1 MIATDTPAAIDLL
14 TGALGRRLFE
24 TELAE
29 AVARAR
35 GAHQP
40 LALLYLDV
48 DELLELNDLQGEA
61 PVNAALASL
70 AELICE
76 VSGGVGPLGRVE
88 GGAFALILPGV
99 GPSRALAIAEAVR
112 TRASRQHHPSE
123 EGGFHLT
130 VSVGIAPFRSGEPW
144 GNLLEAA
151 EEACRRAKV
160 AGRNR
165 VAMR

>member
-1 MIATDTPAAIDLL
+1 MIGTDTPAAIDLL

-24 TELAE
+24 SELAQS
-29 AVARAR
+29 VARAR
-35 GAHQP
+35 AASQP

-48 DELLELNDLQGEA
+48 DELLELNDLHGEER
-61 PVNAALASL
+61 VNPALASL

-76 VSGGVGPLGRVE
+76 VSGGVGPLGRVA
-88 GGAFALILPGV
+88 GGAFALILPRV
-99 GPSRALAIAEAVR
+99 GPSRALGVAEAIR
-112 TRASRQHHPSE
+112 LRASEVEHAAV
-123 EGGFHLT
+123 EGSFHLT
-130 VSVGIAPFRSGEPW
+130 LSVGIAPLRPGEPW